1 MPHFLRKYVVAAACI
16 AAPFFAH
23 AQSIPLDDVPA
34 LAKALMRGQAVRTSF
49 DMSKCRNDN
58 AGEPSPTVSGG
69 LVIDPFNILPNGTIA
84 FSNTHFTLGPGNQP
98 VNEIIRFRV
107 NTDRSVQLTI
117 TTLSLPTYQPLR
129 NIALTCEVGS
139 SVNFFV
145 QLF

>member
-1 MPHFLRKYVVAAACI
+1 MTNFLRKYVAAAACL
-16 AAPFFAH
+16 AAPFLAH
-23 AQSIPLDDVPA
+23 AQSIPLDNVPA
-34 LAKALMRGQAVRTSF
+34 LGKALMRGQAVRTSF
-49 DMSKCRNDN
+49 DLSKCKNDSP
-58 AGEPSPTVSGG
+58 GEPSPAVSGG

-117 TTLSLPTYQPLR
+117 TTLSIPTYQPLR
-129 NIALTCEVGS
+129 NIALTCEVGN

>member
-1 MPHFLRKYVVAAACI
+1 MTHFLRKFVVAAACM
-16 AAPFFAH
+16 AVPFFAH

-34 LAKALMRGQAVRTSF
+34 IANALMRGQAVRTSF
-49 DMSKCRNDN
+49 DLSKCTNDSP
-58 AGEPSPTVSGG
+58 GEPSPAVSGG

-117 TTLSLPTYQPLR
+117 TTLSMPTYQPLR
-129 NIALTCEVGS
+129 NVALTCEAGN

-145 QLF
+145 QIL